1 MPRKINL
8 KHNKFGIMTHVF
20 EDKDDD
26 ESGGKDNNVYTV
38 KRYKL
43 PSDKEQ
49 TIVLTTVAYLVT
61 DFGEEVQLDPDMME
75 YKMATSPI
83 EHLKNV

>member
-1 MPRKINL
+1 MCTL
-8 KHNKFGIMTHVF
+8 
-20 EDKDDD
+20 E
-26 ESGGKDNNVYTV
+26 
-38 KRYKL
+38 RYKL